1 MAITYALSM
10 TNLLNS
16 LLSSFIET
24 EKELVSVERI
34 VDYIENIPEEET
46 SSEVESMDRMLVCRT
61 VLLGF
66 NSNCL
71 VLPDGKRANR
81 LHQR

>member
-1 MAITYALSM
+1 M

-46 SSEVESMDRMLVCRT
+46 SSEVESMDRMLVCLT
-61 VLLGF
+61 VLLT
-66 NSNCL
+66 NKANYL

>member
-1 MAITYALSM
+1 M

-61 VLLGF
+61 VMLAF
-66 NSNCL
+66 TANRL
-71 VLPDGKRANR
+71 VLPDCKRANR
-81 LHQR
+81 LHER